1 MESNLELKKDKGTSL
16 IHFVQLH
23 VQTVTVLRTG
33 QQMADTYLSWVWIL
47 IPPIPSDVGYIQYF
61 GLSKLFCLPE
71 VSILQCVFTYSDT
84 STIVHFVKSVLKQQQ
99 LKTDHSVLE
108 SLSLQSFCI
117 KQPVSGFLIS
127 VSQGILVFLKLVL
140 KTQFLHLPSQ
150 DPLSPQ
156 DTLARVTKMDELLEC
171 R

>member
-1 MESNLELKKDKGTSL
+1 MESNLELQKDKGTSL

-71 VSILQCVFTYSDT
+71 ISILQCVFTYSDT

-99 LKTDHSVLE
+99 LKTALG
-108 SLSLQSFCI
+108 SLGLQSSYI
-117 KQPVSGFLIS
+117 KRPVSGFLIS
-127 VSQGILVFLKLVL
+127 VSQWILVFLKLVL